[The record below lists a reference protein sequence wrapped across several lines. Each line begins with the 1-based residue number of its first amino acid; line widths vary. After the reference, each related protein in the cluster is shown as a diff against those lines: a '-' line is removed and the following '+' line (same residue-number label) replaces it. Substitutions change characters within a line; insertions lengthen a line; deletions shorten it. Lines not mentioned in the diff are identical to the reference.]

1 MLTIF
6 IGLLILQV
14 LNQPKISIEIIVII
28 STVIF
33 TVLANLLVPTG
44 IDVTIVKIFVACVGM
59 VEKWK

>member
-1 MLTIF
+1 LLTIF